1 MLKFRK
7 NSTSPCFQDNKKQ
20 DSFKIQKIERCIRNG
35 KPGVKIRMW
44 CYKEDFG
51 PALIHGSVAKI
62 KTELPDSTETNENY
76 EQTYNDN
83 YDENY
88 VENYGED
95 DDKIDPLAEE
105 FSVKNEIPDMESPET
120 DIKHESIE
128 DDDPEYKVRVH

>member
-1 MLKFRK
+1 
-7 NSTSPCFQDNKKQ
+7 
-20 DSFKIQKIERCIRNG
+20 
-35 KPGVKIRMW
+35 MW

-76 EQTYNDN
+76 EETYNDN

-88 VENYGED
+88 DENYGED
-95 DDKIDPLAEE
+95 TDKIDPLAEE

-120 DIKHESIE
+120 DIKHELIE
-128 DDDPEYKVRVH
+128 DDDPEYKVRVHSGFKYNFSYFRKLKLILFMCLYMASKNAKRVETWRLHK